1 MNTRLLGILCIA
13 GNLIAVVVA
22 WVQLASGADSQPGN
36 DIFGLLWVIGVLAG
50 LVGLIQG
57 NAVGSNPV
65 VRAVAFLPI
74 IAVVIVI
81 GIGIAVQFGAAT
93 ATYESILGTF
103 GYFGWLAGMV
113 LVSILTIAAKTWLG
127 WRRFAPLF
135 VLVMAFFVQTG
146 INTAGGMTP
155 ISLALGY
162 TVGLASWALLG
173 YVVAT
178 AEPAPT
184 RAMSATA

>member
-1 MNTRLLGILCIA
+1 MNTRLLGILCIV
-13 GNLIAVVVA
+13 GNVSAVVAA
-22 WVQLASGADSQPGN
+22 WAQLASGADSQPGN
-36 DIFGLLWVIGVLAG
+36 DIFGLLWGIGVLAG

-74 IAVVIVI
+74 IAVVILI
-81 GIGIAVQFGAAT
+81 GIGIAVQFSL
-93 ATYESILGTF
+93 ATYDSILGTF

-113 LVSILTIAAKTWLG
+113 LVSILTIAAKIWKG

-135 VLVMAFFVQTG
+135 VLVMAFFVQPG
-146 INTAGGMTP
+146 INTAGGLTP

-173 YVVAT
+173 YVLAT

-184 RAMSATA
+184 RAMSAT

>member
-1 MNTRLLGILCIA
+1 MSTRFLGILCIA
-13 GNLIAVVVA
+13 GNVIAVAAA
-22 WVQLASGADSQPGN
+22 WVQLVVGAGSQPGD
-36 DIFGLLWVIGVLAG
+36 DIFGLLWGLGVLAG

-57 NAVGSNPV
+57 DAVGSNPV

-74 IAVVIVI
+74 IAVVMAI
-81 GIGIAVQFGAAT
+81 GIGIAVRFGAAT
-93 ATYESILGTF
+93 YDSILGTF

-113 LVSILTIAAKTWLG
+113 LLSILTIAAKTWQG

-135 VLVMAFFVQTG
+135 VLVMAFFVQPG
-146 INTAGGMTP
+146 INTAGGLTP

-184 RAMSATA
+184 RALGAT